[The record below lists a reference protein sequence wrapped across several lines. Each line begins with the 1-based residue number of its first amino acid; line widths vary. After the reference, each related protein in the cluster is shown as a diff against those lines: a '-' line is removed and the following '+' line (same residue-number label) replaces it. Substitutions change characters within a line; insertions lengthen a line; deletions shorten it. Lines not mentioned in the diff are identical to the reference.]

1 MWCSR
6 ELAHLF
12 HVVFSR
18 TKPSVPTTI
27 PKHSARVINGTVVT
41 FFAHRPIHQVNIR
54 TSNSFHHSTNIII
67 RELFK
72 NAPKAIQNWFTFF
85 SQYTRP
91 KQTTTETQLSSLPSP
106 PNPLHC
112 LSPTPIIS
120 STQTDQTSPNFKI
133 TTPFTY
139 PPPNQRSETTT
150 HGSSNASAPKQ
161 TTSVPANPLPLHPP
175 RNARLAPTAIPLPGR
190 LPL

>member
-41 FFAHRPIHQVNIR
+41 FFVHRPIHQVNIR
-54 TSNSFHHSTNIII
+54 TSNSFHHSINIII
-67 RELFK
+67 RDLFK
-72 NAPKAIQNWFTFF
+72 NAPKAIQTWFTFF

-112 LSPTPIIS
+112 LSPTPHHFLH
-120 STQTDQTSPNFKI
+120 PNR
-133 TTPFTY
+133 
-139 PPPNQRSETTT
+139 PNQSKLQNNHPFHIPPTKPKVRNHHPRQQQCLRAQADHLGPSQPT
-150 HGSSNASAPKQ
+150 SSASP
-161 TTSVPANPLPLHPP
+161 S
-175 RNARLAPTAIPLPGR
+175 
-190 LPL
+190 